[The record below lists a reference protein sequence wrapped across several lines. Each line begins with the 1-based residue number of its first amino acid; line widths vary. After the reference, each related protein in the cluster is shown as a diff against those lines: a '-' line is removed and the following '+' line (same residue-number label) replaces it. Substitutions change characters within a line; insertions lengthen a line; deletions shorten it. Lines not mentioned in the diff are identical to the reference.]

1 MFQNPNLKAGIHI
14 NFGQGD
20 YDDYTE
26 FGERE
31 VLKDFNITE
40 QAKIYLD
47 NHSGSK
53 DDPISIWKFLEWLDE
68 QGFTK
73 PYEILT
79 FYTGSGFYDGE
90 DFDWFDNYTPDQV
103 LEHMENFE
111 DSFNES
117 DEDFC

>member
-20 YDDYTE
+20 YEDYSE

-40 QAKIYLD
+40 QAKFYLD
-47 NHSGSK
+47 YHNGSK
-53 DDPISIWKFLEWLDE
+53 DDPISIWEFLEWLDE

-73 PYEILT
+73 LYKIFT

-90 DFDWFDNYTPDQV
+90 DFDWFGNYTSEQV